1 MTIMRRFYLMLLLL
15 PIYFISLT
23 ASGNEAP
30 YIYISPNPS
39 KVNIDLHSS
48 NIDIISLGENN
59 VNYSITDILKKNTSL
74 SFSQSGGIS
83 SQNQLRMRGGEANHV
98 LVLIDGIDVNDA
110 ASGSEYD
117 FGQLFSYNISSI
129 DILSG
134 AFSNVHGPDAVS
146 GVVNIKTKNTNSLNM
161 AVGSN
166 NTNIK
171 NYSIAGENKRFQY
184 GIDVNLLSSKGTDDS
199 GTSGGRNRYE
209 SDNFRV
215 NIKSIEHD
223 FTLLYFDT
231 YRQNDRTAFGMLAD
245 SEYAST
251 DINQIYSKYSFQ
263 KSINKYVF
271 SKNEIQYSTNKNNDF
286 APTTGLFSSLTQ
298 SEKLKLKSSTSIQLK
313 EFFKSKYYPTIS
325 IGLEHK
331 KINFT
336 QLVAD
341 KTYGD
346 GDQMQGEYSNSYSAE
361 LIYPLKNLQFEFGL
375 RKTTNQKFDN
385 QNTHRFGITYKNKK
399 IFFNHSTAFKNP
411 TFTERYGYYAGTFK
425 GNSDLKPENVRQYE
439 IGYSINTAK
448 EKFNIS
454 QTFYNAKL
462 KNEINGFTS
471 HPEGGYTAK
480 NMDSNSYRK
489 GLETK
494 VKYNINKYSNAFI
507 SYNYV
512 DSTEYNS
519 TSEKQKSESR
529 RPRNVLNINY
539 DNNFFNKLSMN
550 SNIFYSSKVKDT
562 DFSSYPYQN
571 VYMNSYFLLNT
582 TMNYNVDSNNKISLV
597 FKNIFNREYNEVNGY
612 NSPGFEVLIN
622 YRNSF

>member
-1 MTIMRRFYLMLLLL
+1 MRRFYLMLLLL
-15 PIYFISLT
+15 PIYLISLT

-146 GVVNIKTKNTNSLNM
+146 GVVNIKTKNTNSFNV

-171 NYSIAGENKRFQY
+171 NYSIAGENGKFQY

-231 YRQNDRTAFGMLAD
+231 YRQNDRNATGMLSD

-263 KSINKYVF
+263 KIINKYVF
-271 SKNEIQYSTNKNNDF
+271 
-286 APTTGLFSSLTQ
+286 
-298 SEKLKLKSSTSIQLK
+298 
-313 EFFKSKYYPTIS
+313 
-325 IGLEHK
+325 
-331 KINFT
+331 
-336 QLVAD
+336 
-341 KTYGD
+341 
-346 GDQMQGEYSNSYSAE
+346 
-361 LIYPLKNLQFEFGL
+361 
-375 RKTTNQKFDN
+375 
-385 QNTHRFGITYKNKK
+385 
-399 IFFNHSTAFKNP
+399 
-411 TFTERYGYYAGTFK
+411 
-425 GNSDLKPENVRQYE
+425 
-439 IGYSINTAK
+439 
-448 EKFNIS
+448 
-454 QTFYNAKL
+454 
-462 KNEINGFTS
+462 
-471 HPEGGYTAK
+471 
-480 NMDSNSYRK
+480 
-489 GLETK
+489 
-494 VKYNINKYSNAFI
+494 
-507 SYNYV
+507 
-512 DSTEYNS
+512 
-519 TSEKQKSESR
+519 
-529 RPRNVLNINY
+529 
-539 DNNFFNKLSMN
+539 
-550 SNIFYSSKVKDT
+550 
-562 DFSSYPYQN
+562 
-571 VYMNSYFLLNT
+571 
-582 TMNYNVDSNNKISLV
+582 
-597 FKNIFNREYNEVNGY
+597 
-612 NSPGFEVLIN
+612 
-622 YRNSF
+622 

>member
-1 MTIMRRFYLMLLLL
+1 MRRFYLILLL
-15 PIYFISLT
+15 PIYLISLT

-48 NIDIISLGENN
+48 NIDIISIGENN

-146 GVVNIKTKNTNSLNM
+146 GVVNIKTKNTNSFNV

-171 NYSIAGENKRFQY
+171 NYSIAGENGKFQY
-184 GIDVNLLSSKGTDDS
+184 GIDVNLLSSRGTDDS

-209 SDNFRV
+209 SDNFRL
-215 NIKSIEHD
+215 NIKSIKHD

-231 YRQNDRTAFGMLAD
+231 YRQNDRDAFGMLDD

-298 SEKLKLKSSTSIQLK
+298 SEKFKLKSSTSVQLK
-313 EFFKSKYYPTIS
+313 EFFKSKYNPTIS
-325 IGLEHK
+325 IGLEYK
-331 KINFT
+331 KLNFT

-341 KTYGD
+341 KQYGD
-346 GDQMQGEYSNSYSAE
+346 GDQMQGEYNNSYSSE
-361 LIYPLKNLQFEFGL
+361 LIYPLKNLQFEFSL
-375 RKTTNQKFDN
+375 RKTINQKFDN
-385 QNTHRFGITYKNKK
+385 QNTHRFGVTYKQKNKK

-411 TFTERYGYYAGTFK
+411 TFTERFGYYAGTFK
-425 GNSDLKPENVRQYE
+425 GNPNLKPENVRQYE
-439 IGYSINTAK
+439 IGYSINTIE

-454 QTFYNAKL
+454 QTFYNSKL
-462 KNEINGFTS
+462 KNEINGAAS
-471 HPEGGYTAK
+471 HPEGGFTAINK
-480 NMDSNSYRK
+480 SSNSYRK

-494 VKYNINKYSNAFI
+494 LKYNINRYSNASI
-507 SYNYV
+507 SHNYI

-519 TSEKQKSESR
+519 TIAKQQAEVR
-529 RPRNVLNINY
+529 RPRNILNINY
-539 DNNFFNKLSMN
+539 DNIFFNKLGMN

-562 DFSSYPYQN
+562 DFSSYPYEN
-571 VYMNSYFLLNT
+571 VYMSSYFLFNT
-582 TMNYNVDSNNKISLV
+582 TLNYNVDSKNKVSLI
-597 FKNIFNREYNEVNGY
+597 FKNIFNREYSEVNGY
-612 NSPGFEVLIN
+612 NTPGFEVLIN

>member
-1 MTIMRRFYLMLLLL
+1 MLRFNLTLFLL
-15 PIYFISLT
+15 PIYLISLA
-23 ASGNEAP
+23 ASGNESP

-39 KVNIDLHSS
+39 KINIDLHSS
-48 NIDIISLGENN
+48 NIDIISLEENDIN
-59 VNYSITDILKKNTSL
+59 FSITDILKKNTSL

-117 FGQLFSYNISSI
+117 FGQLFSYNINSVE
-129 DILSG
+129 ILSG

-146 GVVNIKTKNTNSLNM
+146 GVVNIKTKNTNSFNA

-171 NYSIAGENKRFQY
+171 NYSMAGENGKFQY
-184 GIDVNLLSSKGTDDS
+184 GIDVNSLSSSGTDDS
-199 GTSGGRNRYE
+199 GSSGGRNRYE
-209 SDNFRV
+209 SDNIRV

-231 YRQNDRTAFGMLAD
+231 YRQNDRDANGMLDD

-263 KSINKYVF
+263 KSINEYVF

-286 APTTGLFSSLTQ
+286 APATGLWSSLTQ
-298 SEKLKLKSSTSIQLK
+298 SEKLKLKSSTSVQLK
-313 EFFKSKYYPTIS
+313 DFFKTKHNPLLS
-325 IGLEHK
+325 IGLEYK
-331 KINFT
+331 KLNFT

-341 KTYGD
+341 KEYGD
-346 GDQMQGEYSNSYSAE
+346 GDQMQGEYNNSYSAE
-361 LIYPLKNLQFEFGL
+361 LIYPLQNLQFEVGL
-375 RKTTNQKFDN
+375 RKTINQKFDN
-385 QNTHRFGITYKNKK
+385 QNTHRFGITYKQKNKK

-411 TFTERYGYYAGTFK
+411 TFTERFGYYAGTFK
-425 GNSDLKPENVRQYE
+425 GNPNLKPENIRQYE

-448 EKFNIS
+448 DKFNIS
-454 QTFYNAKL
+454 QTFYNSKL

-480 NMDSNSYRK
+480 NNSSNSYRK

-494 VKYNINKYSNAFI
+494 LKYNINRYSNASI
-507 SYNYV
+507 SHSYV

-519 TSEKQKSESR
+519 TAEKQQAEVR
-529 RPRNVLNINY
+529 RPRNILNINY
-539 DNNFFNKLSMN
+539 DNTFFNKLSMN

-571 VYMNSYFLLNT
+571 VYMSSYFLFNTSLN
-582 TMNYNVDSNNKISLV
+582 YDVDSKNKISLI

-612 NSPGFEVLIN
+612 NTPGFEVLIN
-622 YRNSF
+622 YKNSF